1 MDTILRGAR
10 IDGVSGLVDI
20 GIDGGQIAAMEA
32 KLAASGK
39 EIDLGGR
46 YVIPPFCETHIHL
59 DKSCI
64 LTRCK
69 SEKGTLEEAIGEV
82 AQQKKTFTPDDVYQ
96 RARRTLDKA
105 ISHGTMHMRTHVE
118 VDPGIGLRGLEGVFQ
133 AIADSKWAIDAEVC
147 VFPQEGLTNNPG
159 TEELMV
165 ESMKMGARVVG
176 AAPYTDTDPFGQ
188 VDRVFRIAREFDADI
203 DMHLD
208 FGKTADHLDI
218 GYVCELTEKFGYGGR
233 VAVGH
238 VTKLTFLT
246 PAQLAPIVQRL
257 ASAGVAVTVLPSTD
271 LYLMGRDREQDH
283 NRGVVRVHEMLREGV
298 NCSLS
303 TNNVLNPFTPFG
315 DCSLIRMANIYANI
329 THCGMRDF
337 ADCLDM
343 VTKRSARLLRRDD
356 YGLAVGKP
364 ADLVVLDCTTPQEA
378 VAELAVPLYGF
389 RRGRMSFA
397 RTPVQIFRP

>member
-1 MDTILRGAR
+1 MDLILRGGR
-10 IDGVSGLVDI
+10 IDGTDGTVDI
-20 GIDGGQIAAMEA
+20 GIEGGRIAAIA
-32 KLAASGK
+32 PRVAAVGR

-46 YVIPPFCETHIHL
+46 YVTPPFCETHIHL

-69 SEKGTLEEAIGEV
+69 SERGDLEEAIGEV
-82 AQQKKTFTPDDVYQ
+82 AKQKKSFTAEDVYQ
-96 RARRTLDKA
+96 RAKKTLDKA

-118 VDPGIGLRGLEGVFQ
+118 VDPGIGLRGLEGVFA
-133 AIADSKWAIDAEVC
+133 AIKEAKWAIDAEVC

-165 ESMKMGARVVG
+165 ESMKAGARVVG
-176 AAPYTDTDPFGQ
+176 AAPYTDTDPHGQ
-188 VDRVFRIAREFDADI
+188 IDRVFRIAREFDADI

-208 FGKTADHLDI
+208 FGKSADYLDI
-218 GYVCELTEKFGYGGR
+218 DYVCELTEKFNYGGR

-238 VTKLTFLT
+238 VTKLTFLS
-246 PAQLAPIVQRL
+246 PAELAPITKQL

-271 LYLMGRDREQDH
+271 LYLMGRDRDH
-283 NRGVVRVHEMLREGV
+283 NHTRGVVRVHDMLHEGV

-329 THCGMRDF
+329 AHAGMRDF

-343 VTKRSARLLRRDD
+343 ITKRSAKLLRRDA
-356 YGLAVGKP
+356 YGLEVGKP
-364 ADLVVLDCTTPQEA
+364 ADMVVLDCSSAAEA

-389 RRGRMSFA
+389 KGGRMSFE
-397 RTPVQIFRP
+397 RKPVEIFKP